1 LDFRGTVIIPAAGIG
16 LTGISPEL
24 RQSKTAQ
31 ERTPMRI
38 SSRILWTAM
47 AGVAAVVIATAGM
60 AAVSAQAPAGAPP
73 QHGFGTGRGGPGPL
87 SMLQQLNLT
96 DAQRE
101 QIRSIMDERRPDQAT
116 GRKMGDLQHQL
127 TVAIFADTPDTAQ
140 IEQLKASIAEA
151 EAAAL
156 AGRVDTELRI
166 AQVLTPDQR
175 QKARDL
181 PPPGPGRGRG
191 RM

>member
-1 LDFRGTVIIPAAGIG
+1 
-16 LTGISPEL
+16 
-24 RQSKTAQ
+24 
-31 ERTPMRI
+31 
-38 SSRILWTAM
+38 M
-47 AGVAAVVIATAGM
+47 AGVAAVAIIAAGM
-60 AAVSAQAPAGAPP
+60 TAVSAQAPAGAPA
-73 QHGFGTGRGGPGPL
+73 QRGFGPGRGGPIP
-87 SMLQQLNLT
+87 MLQKLNLT
-96 DAQRE
+96 DAQRDQIQGIMQDRHPE
-101 QIRSIMDERRPDQAT
+101 QSA

-156 AGRVDTELRI
+156 AERVDTELRI
-166 AQVLTPDQR
+166 AQVLTPEQR